1 MQHQHLVT
9 TTGIGGWGR
18 NSLRRYLKRGVDP
31 NDDFAGGL
39 MVEVIDESLRYLNR
53 EDLDAIVAYLKS
65 IPAIVN
71 RVDDE

>member
-1 MQHQHLVT
+1 M
-9 TTGIGGWGR
+9 I
-18 NSLRRYLKRGVDP
+18 
-31 NDDFAGGL
+31 
-39 MVEVIDESLRYLNR
+39 SLRYLNR